1 MQLTRIPRIHARA
14 ARSAMALLVILLSF
28 ATGMAPAQAD
38 DISAAGRGVVRIVT
52 IASANGEVVGFGH
65 GSGFAVSPTR
75 IVTNAHVVELAAR
88 YPANVTI
95 GVVPSEGDKSYTGKL
110 IAYDAQR
117 DLALVE
123 FTGTRLPP
131 LTIYPD
137 GVNDGEPVIALGYP
151 ANVDVATAQSAA
163 DYIKPLSTVRSQG
176 GFAGRRVLTG
186 VQMLLHTAGIARG
199 NSGGPLLD
207 QCGRVI
213 GVNSAIT
220 KAEEGDSSFGFAI
233 ADTELEAFL
242 RENKQSY
249 PKIGVPCTSGEERRR
264 QDSEAQARDAQA
276 RADAAQADAMRRAEA
291 RTNAL
296 QEAQLAAERTRE
308 NYIAIA
314 GLLLVLG
321 AMAVGGAGLLESR
334 GQRRPA
340 IWSVAG
346 GALLIIAAIITFFV
360 RPFGSV
366 TVPEAASNDAPIA
379 SATFGKMVCRPV
391 LERSRVNLTMP
402 GDVTID
408 WQADGCVNGQ
418 TQYAEN
424 GRKWER
430 ILVPNE
436 EQTVSVL
443 EYDSSARSLT
453 ESRYLLT
460 ASQMSKARTLRG
472 AVKQKACTPNEADR
486 QLLARQQTLIRDA
499 LPPRPDEWFV
509 YQCSPA
515 S

>member
-1 MQLTRIPRIHARA
+1 MQLTHSPRFPAPA
-14 ARSAMALLVILLSF
+14 ARSVMALIVLWLSL
-28 ATGMAPAQAD
+28 AVGIAPARAD

-52 IASANGEVVGFGH
+52 IANANGEVVGFGH

-95 GVVPSEGDKSYTGKL
+95 GVVPSEGDKSYKGKL

-117 DLALVE
+117 DLALIE

-131 LTIYPD
+131 LTVYPD
-137 GVNDGEPVIALGYP
+137 AVNDGETVIALGYP
-151 ANVDVATAQSAA
+151 GNVDVATAQSAA
-163 DYIKPLSTVRSQG
+163 DYIKPLGTVRSQG

-186 VQMLLHTAGIARG
+186 VQVLLHTAGIARG
-199 NSGGPLLD
+199 SSGGPLLD

-220 KAEEGDSSFGFAI
+220 KAEEGDSSFGFAVS
-233 ADTELEAFL
+233 DTELEAFL
-242 RENKQSY
+242 KENKQSY
-249 PKIGVPCTSGEERRR
+249 AKIGVPCTSGDERRR
-264 QDSEAQARDAQA
+264 QDSEAQARDALA
-276 RADAAQADAMRRAEA
+276 RADAAQADAMRRAETHA
-291 RTNAL
+291 AAL
-296 QEAQLAAERTRE
+296 QQAQLAAERTRE

-314 GLLLVLG
+314 GLLLVAG
-321 AMAVGGAGLLESR
+321 ALAVGGAGLLESR

-340 IWSVAG
+340 IGLAAG
-346 GALLIIAAIITFFV
+346 GGLLIVAAVIVFFV
-360 RPFGSV
+360 RPYGAV
-366 TVPEAASNDAPIA
+366 AVPDTAASGTPTT
-379 SATFGKMVCRPV
+379 SAAFGKMVCRPV
-391 LERSRVNLTMP
+391 LNRSRVNLTMP
-402 GDVTID
+402 RDVAFD

-443 EYDSSARSLT
+443 EYDTTARTLS

-460 ASQMSKARTLRG
+460 ASQMASARKLRG

-486 QLLARQQTLIRDA
+486 QLLARQQTAIRDA

-509 YQCSPA
+509 YECAPA